1 MAAMDYASGRD
12 GLVTGSSLVM
22 RDEEGRAL
30 PLEPSRWHGPT
41 TPEERILLAGVG
53 GPVLDVGCGP
63 GRVLD
68 ALARQGVAALGVDPA
83 PAAAALARRKGC
95 AVLQRSVFDPL
106 PGTGRWET
114 ILLLDGN
121 LGIGGDPRQLLERC
135 AALLRPGGTIIAEV
149 EAPGS
154 GWRSCRARL
163 EREQHAGAWF
173 PWAVVGCDAVDAIA
187 GAAGLTV
194 FQVRELEGRWI
205 VWLEHAAVG
214 RDACA

>member
-1 MAAMDYASGRD
+1 MAAMGDVRSDD
-12 GLVTGSSLVM
+12 GFVTASSLVM

-41 TPEERILLAGVG
+41 TPEEHRLLERIG

-68 ALARQGVAALGVDPA
+68 ALARQGVMALGVDPA
-83 PAAAALARRKGC
+83 PAAGALARRKGC

-121 LGIGGDPRQLLERC
+121 VGIGGDPRRLLERC
-135 AALLRPGGTIIAEV
+135 AALLRPGGTVIAEV
-149 EAPGS
+149 EAPGT

-163 EREQHAGAWF
+163 EREREAGRWF
-173 PWAVVGCDAVDAIA
+173 PWAVVGCDAIGAIA
-187 GAAGLTV
+187 AAAGLAALD
-194 FQVRELEGRWI
+194 VRRLEGRWI
-205 VWLEHAAVG
+205 VWLQHAAVG
-214 RDACA
+214 RYACA

>member
-1 MAAMDYASGRD
+1 MAAMGDVRSGD
-12 GLVTGSSLVM
+12 GFVTGPSLVM

-41 TPEERILLAGVG
+41 TPEEHLLLEGIG

-68 ALARQGVAALGVDPA
+68 ALARRGVAALGVDPA

-121 LGIGGDPRQLLERC
+121 VGIGGDPRRLLERC
-135 AALLRPGGTIIAEV
+135 AVLLRPGGTVIAEV
-149 EAPGS
+149 EAPGT

-163 EREQHAGAWF
+163 EREREAGRWF
-173 PWAVVGCDAVDAIA
+173 PWAVVGCDAVAAIA
-187 GAAGLTV
+187 AATALAV
-194 FQVRELEGRWI
+194 SDVRELEGRWI
-205 VWLEHAAVG
+205 VWLQHTAVG
-214 RDACA
+214 RHACA

>member
-1 MAAMDYASGRD
+1 MTAAP
-12 GLVTGSSLVM
+12 LVM

-41 TPEERILLAGVG
+41 TPEERRLLDGIC

-68 ALARQGVAALGVDPA
+68 ALARQGVMALGVDPA

-121 LGIGGDPRQLLERC
+121 VGIGGDPRRLLERC
-135 AALLRPGGTIIAEV
+135 AALLRPGGTVIAEV
-149 EAPGS
+149 EAPGT
-154 GWRSCRARL
+154 GWRACRARL
-163 EREQHAGAWF
+163 ERATETGRWF
-173 PWAVVGCDAVDAIA
+173 PWAVVGADAVAAIA
-187 GAAGLTV
+187 APAGLAVSDLRLLEDRWVVWLQHTAAG
-194 FQVRELEGRWI
+194 R
-205 VWLEHAAVG
+205 H
-214 RDACA
+214 ACA